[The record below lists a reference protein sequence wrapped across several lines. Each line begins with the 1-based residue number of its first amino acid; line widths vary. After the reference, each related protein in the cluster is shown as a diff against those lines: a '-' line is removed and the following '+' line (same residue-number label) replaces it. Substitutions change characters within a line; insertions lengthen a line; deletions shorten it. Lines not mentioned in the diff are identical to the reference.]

1 MCKKNVYKVEWY
13 RGKSKQGLL
22 GKIELS
28 ISPQLAKIGPRLNP
42 YYRQDYSLNH
52 LCVSLPTRDSSHQ
65 LFSLSF
71 PCATE
76 QTFKAQL
83 LCKCQV
89 KNDENN
95 TFVHVFDWIYVVWC
109 HTLVSWFVSLKYNFE
124 GLLLHRIGENI
135 IWDISSGPWILV
147 CRPVESHHQDLF
159 QRRKE
164 EAGGGGPCVAVVT
177 VWCNGERGSYLSC
190 YNNQRPR
197 PLPPSQKPPTL
208 FPPLSYT
215 TYTCYH
221 GPLYLCGLA
230 KSTYNF
236 P

>member
-1 MCKKNVYKVEWY
+1 MADGFMDNSKGCVQKLWIKWNDVEENLS
-13 RGKSKQGLL
+13 RACLE
-22 GKIELS
+22 KIELS
-28 ISPQLAKIGPRLNP
+28 ISPQLAKIRPRLNP

-135 IWDISSGPWILV
+135 I
-147 CRPVESHHQDLF
+147 
-159 QRRKE
+159 
-164 EAGGGGPCVAVVT
+164 
-177 VWCNGERGSYLSC
+177 
-190 YNNQRPR
+190 
-197 PLPPSQKPPTL
+197 
-208 FPPLSYT
+208 
-215 TYTCYH
+215 
-221 GPLYLCGLA
+221 
-230 KSTYNF
+230 
-236 P
+236 

>member
-1 MCKKNVYKVEWY
+1 MQNDVLKRGGVEDLGWWFHGQFKMLCIKAVYKVEWH

-22 GKIELS
+22 GKKIELS

-109 HTLVSWFVSLKYNFE
+109 HTLVSWFVSLRYNFE

-135 IWDISSGPWILV
+135 IWDISCRPWIRV
-147 CRPVESHHQDLF
+147 CEPVESHHQDLF
-159 QRRKE
+159 QRRQE
-164 EAGGGGPCVAVVT
+164 
-177 VWCNGERGSYLSC
+177 
-190 YNNQRPR
+190 
-197 PLPPSQKPPTL
+197 
-208 FPPLSYT
+208 
-215 TYTCYH
+215 
-221 GPLYLCGLA
+221 
-230 KSTYNF
+230 
-236 P
+236 